1 MQRVKENNIMG
12 KFSGQIFLITGAARG
27 LGRDCALH
35 LAKLGADIGVIDINF
50 DSFKDFEGE
59 AALMTAENV
68 MQEIR
73 NLGVRAAS
81 ATADIG
87 NREQVFAAVG
97 QIARELGDITGVF
110 CNAGGGMGAPDGNK
124 ASQMDWDHYH
134 TVIDRN
140 LHGTVYTCNA
150 VAPMMKKNNYG
161 RIVTMGSIGGL
172 TASSDGAY
180 AHYGIAKAAIIHYT
194 HYLAQEL
201 GQYNITANCVAP
213 GYMAT
218 GRLKQLYKQAGEDT
232 FLSRSAIKRFGTPE
246 DVSSAV
252 EFLLSDDAGYVSGTT
267 LEITGGA
274 TGRVRVD

>member
-1 MQRVKENNIMG
+1 MG

-50 DSFKDFEGE
+50 ESFKDFGGE
-59 AALMTAENV
+59 ASLMTAENV
-68 MQEIR
+68 IEESR
-73 NLGVRAAS
+73 NLGVRAAA

-87 NREQVFAAVG
+87 NREQVFAAFDRIVN
-97 QIARELGDITGVF
+97 QLGDITGVI
-110 CNAGGGMGAPDGNK
+110 CNAGGGMGAPDANK
-124 ASQMDWDHYH
+124 ATEMNWDHYH
-134 TVIDRN
+134 AVIDRN

-150 VAPMMKKNNYG
+150 VAPIMKKKKYG

-180 AHYGIAKAAIIHYT
+180 AHYGVAKAAIIHYT

-201 GQYNITANCVAP
+201 GKYNITANCIAP

-218 GRLKQLYKQAGEDT
+218 GRLKELYKQAGEDT
-232 FLSRSAIKRFGTPE
+232 FLSRNAIKRFGKPG

-252 EFLLSDDAGYVSGTT
+252 EFLLSDEASFVSGTT
-267 LEITGGA
+267 LEVTGGA
-274 TGRVRVD
+274 IGRVRVD